1 MRILRRELS
10 DVVPL
15 IGFAGAPFTLL
26 TYAVEGQTGK
36 TFQKTKR
43 LLYCEPALAHRLL
56 NKLTESLIAHLT
68 GQVLAGAQ
76 AVQLFDSWIGV
87 LSTEDYAEFGAPYVE
102 KILTALRPLGV
113 PLIYF
118 PLGGLALLP
127 QVGKLSADVVS
138 IDWRQPLSVAKAAL
152 SSNQGL

>member
-102 KILTALRPLGV
+102 NPDGAAAFGV
-113 PLIYF
+113 P
-118 PLGGLALLP
+118 
-127 QVGKLSADVVS
+127 
-138 IDWRQPLSVAKAAL
+138 
-152 SSNQGL
+152 